1 MSNDLAAMLATAR
14 RGAIERAEKEYK
26 LQCDVF
32 DSADRKAQGATT
44 IAGALLAADLGFVSK
59 LTDTPS
65 GLAIVVLLVIT
76 GALGCS
82 VLAALWALFAR
93 DSELPATGEECEP
106 CFSKLVSQTS
116 ADSYTIA
123 EAELLVFVIEKLK
136 VANKS
141 VMAVA
146 AIKAGWVHRSQQ
158 ALIVAAAA
166 TIVLTIFLIFN
177 PKILTLTTTVQVTP
191 DVAAQAA
198 TTATAPASARLNS
211 PRSPLVD
218 QPVSAAKAR

>member
-1 MSNDLAAMLATAR
+1 MAALLVTAR

-65 GLAIVVLLVIT
+65 LLAIVVLLVIT

-93 DSELPATGEECEP
+93 DSELPATGEECGP
-106 CFSKLVSQTS
+106 GYRKLVSQTS
-116 ADSYTIA
+116 VDTYATA
-123 EAELLVFVIEKLK
+123 EFELLDFVIEKLK
-136 VANKS
+136 VANHS
-141 VMAVA
+141 VATVA
-146 AIKAGWVHRSQQ
+146 ANKAGWVHRSQQ

-166 TIVLTIFLIFN
+166 TIVLTILLIFN
-177 PKILTLTTTVQVTP
+177 PKMLALTTTVQVAP
-191 DVAAQAA
+191 AVVPQAA
-198 TTATAPASARLNS
+198 STPTAAAPATSVS
-211 PRSPLVD
+211 PEPTSFRHAG
-218 QPVSAAKAR
+218 SAAKAR